1 MPFSFEF
8 DAAIA
13 AHKIWLQHLD
23 FSVAGI
29 ETSNID
35 LDAAGDAVLCSL
47 GQWIAGAGQNFTGLH
62 NFAHLVETHQL
73 FHAAAAD
80 VVQHWRDG
88 DPEHAE
94 SLLKGHLAD
103 LSVELVLLIEAMK
116 REYHT
121 VIRG

>member
-1 MPFSFEF
+1 MLFSFEF

-13 AHKIWLQHLD
+13 AHKIWLRHLD

-29 ETSNID
+29 ETRHLD
-35 LDAAGDAVLCSL
+35 LDAAGDAASCSL
-47 GQWIAGAGQNFTGLH
+47 GQWIAGPGKDFAELH
-62 NFAHLVETHQL
+62 NFGHLVEAHRL
-73 FHAAAAD
+73 FHEVAAD
-80 VVQHWRDG
+80 VVRHGRDG
-88 DPEHAE
+88 NPEHAE

-121 VIRG
+121 AIGG

>member
-13 AHKIWLQHLD
+13 VHKIWLRHLD

-29 ETSNID
+29 ETRHID
-35 LDAAGDAVLCSL
+35 LDAAGDAVSCSL
-47 GQWIAGAGQNFTGLH
+47 GHWIAGAGQDFTGLH

-80 VVQHWRDG
+80 VVQHWRNG
-88 DPEHAE
+88 HPEEAE
-94 SLLKGHLAD
+94 SLLKGRLAD

-121 VIRG
+121 ALGG